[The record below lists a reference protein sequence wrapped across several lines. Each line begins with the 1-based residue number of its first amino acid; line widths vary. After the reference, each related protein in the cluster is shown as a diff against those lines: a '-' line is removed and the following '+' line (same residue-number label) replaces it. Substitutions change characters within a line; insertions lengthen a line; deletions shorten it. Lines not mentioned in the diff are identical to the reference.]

1 MLKNQIFQN
10 LDDEGPLLSICISTY
25 NRAKWLE
32 LSLQNLSK
40 IFKENIKEIE
50 ILICDN
56 ASVDETEEIVS
67 KYINVLDIKYYK
79 NKKNVGMIGN
89 LSVTASL
96 AKGDYIWILGDD
108 DLILEETPGLILNE
122 IINNKGIDLLYLN
135 YAYVTESAADKV
147 NNLDEFLQ
155 SAIPISDNK
164 KNMKGKIS
172 DIATQSENFFT
183 AIYCIVFRRDHALRA
198 YSQFTN
204 EFPFSSMKS
213 IVPTTFYVINNLM
226 NLRGIW
232 IGKPLVIVNMN
243 VSWMQYADLWILERL
258 PEVFDAAELNGSDP
272 NLVDKYRINLL
283 NNVPIYFEK
292 ILDKESKN
300 YDYFSILRFY
310 SRFKHLDEF
319 SRIKTNLDKI
329 IISAIKRNK
338 IDETNEITYFL
349 SI

>member
-1 MLKNQIFQN
+1 MIKNEIFQN
-10 LDDEGPLLSICISTY
+10 LDDERPLLSICISTY

-67 KYINVLDIKYYK
+67 KYLNVLDIKYYK

-96 AKGDYIWILGDD
+96 AQGDYIWILGDD
-108 DLILEETPGLILNE
+108 DLILDETPGLILNE

-147 NNLDEFLQ
+147 KNLEEFLQ

-226 NLRGIW
+226 NLSGIW

-272 NLVDKYRINLL
+272 ILVDKYRINLL
-283 NNVPIYFEK
+283 NNVSIYFEK

-319 SRIKTNLDKI
+319 SRIKSNLDNI
-329 IISAIKRNK
+329 IISAIKKNK
-338 IDETNEITYFL
+338 IDETNEISYFL

>member
-1 MLKNQIFQN
+1 MLKNQIFKN
-10 LDDEGPLLSICISTY
+10 IDDERPLLSICISTY

-32 LSLQNLSK
+32 LSLINLRK
-40 IFKENIKEIE
+40 IFKENLKEIE

-56 ASVDETEEIVS
+56 ASVDDTKEIVN
-67 KYINVLDIKYYK
+67 KYINTLDIKYYR

-96 AKGDYIWILGDD
+96 AKGEYIWILGDD

-135 YAYVTESAADKV
+135 YSYVTESAADKV
-147 NNLDEFLQ
+147 NNLDEFLK
-155 SAIPISDNK
+155 SAIPISSNK

-172 DIATQSENFFT
+172 DIASQSENFFT

-198 YSQFTN
+198 YSQFTD
-204 EFPFSSMKS
+204 ELPFTSMKS

-226 NLRGIW
+226 NLSGIW
-232 IGKPLVIVNMN
+232 IGKPLVVVNMN

-258 PEVFDAAELNGSDP
+258 PEVFDVAELNGSDP
-272 NLVDKYRINLL
+272 NLVDKYRMNLL
-283 NNVPIYFEK
+283 SNVLIYFEK
-292 ILDKESKN
+292 ILDKENKN
-300 YDYFSILRFY
+300 YEYFSILRFY
-310 SRFKHLDEF
+310 SRLKHLDEF
-319 SRIKTNLDKI
+319 SQIKGKLNEITK
-329 IISAIKRNK
+329 SAIKRNK
-338 IDETNEITYFL
+338 IDETDEISYFL